1 MINKKL
7 KNLFEIFKT
16 RGTIVLLQSIKNY
29 FILILFRNILNK
41 QKIIRKVNDYRMI
54 LFTNDKGISRSLIL
68 FGTRENDK
76 QYILNKIISK
86 KMNIFDIGSNI
97 GFYSIFLKKKF

>member
-16 RGTIVLLQSIKNY
+16 RGTIVLLKSIKNY
-29 FILILFRNILNK
+29 FILILFRNIFK
-41 QKIIRKVNDYRMI
+41 QKIICKVNDYKMI

-76 QYILNKIISK
+76 QFILNKILNK

-97 GFYSIFLKKKF
+97 GFYSIFLKKF